1 MARIG
6 ITKKQVKTA
15 KNSLLARKAAIT
27 IDAVRQ
33 ELGNTGSKTT
43 ISRYLNELAEE
54 ERETPDSVASL
65 SEELEAL
72 VTNIAN
78 RLQSEA
84 NEVVEQSEVRHQEE
98 VTTWQEKCVT
108 LEGNALQSQEQV
120 SALTAKL
127 SQQESVNQSFE
138 EKLNTLKLAQAQL
151 VEKEAALQQRL
162 AEKQTHIDSLE
173 DKHAH
178 AREALAHFREAA
190 KAQREQEQQ
199 RHEHQL
205 QQVQVELRQANQM
218 LVIKQDELTNKA
230 RALSTLETA
239 IAVRDSKLSD
249 TTTQMEKLKNQ
260 LEDTLVQLNSTQS
273 TLTDREKHYAD
284 HDERLHKAESAS
296 ADLRSQVENVT
307 QENIELNSTLRAK
320 EELLNGLMQVT
331 KHSLQKSVNKSNK
344 SN

>member
-1 MARIG
+1 
-6 ITKKQVKTA
+6 
-15 KNSLLARKAAIT
+15 
-27 IDAVRQ
+27 
-33 ELGNTGSKTT
+33 
-43 ISRYLNELAEE
+43 LAEE

-65 SEELEAL
+65 SEELGTL

-84 NEVVEQSEVRHQEE
+84 NEIIEQSEGKHQDE
-98 VTTWQEKCVT
+98 VITWQEKCVT

-120 SALTAKL
+120 SDLTAKL
-127 SQQESVNQSFE
+127 SQQKSLNHALE

-173 DKHAH
+173 DKHTH

-199 RHEHQL
+199 HHEHQL
-205 QQVQVELRQANQM
+205 QQVQAELRQANQM

-230 RALSTLETA
+230 KALSTLETI

-273 TLTDREKHYAD
+273 ALTDREKHYAD

-296 ADLRSQVENVT
+296 AELRSQVEKIT
-307 QENIELNSTLRAK
+307 QKNITLKSKLQAK
-320 EELLNGLMQVT
+320 EEMLESLMQLT
-331 KHSLQKSVNKSNK
+331 HENIRDYDNLLLGNKA
-344 SN
+344 